1 MKNYLQSVYED
12 GMKIQLSKVNK
23 YLLVLLIT
31 VSAFLISG
39 QVSSSSN
46 IENDFQDLQEKLPLL
61 KDQDLLFLDP
71 ASALNYGDRAGKKVL
86 MVIVHHTETSILK
99 GTKDTLNARG
109 LSIHFIVDRDGSITL
124 MVPLEKEAWHAGIS
138 YARVKVDSKLEELRK
153 LNNYSVGIEIVNTGL
168 EPFPEEQMRS
178 VKELILYLMERFKIK
193 RDMIFSHSEIGTIV
207 YDPELGYTMR
217 KPDPHKL
224 FDWELLE
231 KNEIGLHISDRI
243 NPKDAKHKMGK
254 TLYKAGDRNEGILK
268 LKQRLNRFFY
278 KIEPWNDKKGNVIF
292 PDNNADYS
300 DEFDENFVWV
310 IYQFSIHNLPREIR
324 KDLPLKLE
332 QADIFPEF
340 FSEYSHG
347 ISSSYLTFS
356 EKIKSTLQ
364 PCLSKVDY
372 ENLLSSLAQYENN
385 ISPDASTTLMYK
397 IKLYYDSYLRY
408 RIWSSLYKP
417 FKLNVLEELE
427 ILKSGVLSL
436 KSLDSSKAAEVSSLI
451 DSFKVD
457 ISLEFQGFEK
467 QWFQEFKNAW
477 RQEFIPSLE
486 EQITWTAL
494 HEAILEY
501 LEKAKEEIR

>member
-1 MKNYLQSVYED
+1 
-12 GMKIQLSKVNK
+12 
-23 YLLVLLIT
+23 
-31 VSAFLISG
+31 
-39 QVSSSSN
+39 
-46 IENDFQDLQEKLPLL
+46 
-61 KDQDLLFLDP
+61 
-71 ASALNYGDRAGKKVL
+71 
-86 MVIVHHTETSILK
+86 
-99 GTKDTLNARG
+99 
-109 LSIHFIVDRDGSITL
+109 
-124 MVPLEKEAWHAGIS
+124 
-138 YARVKVDSKLEELRK
+138 
-153 LNNYSVGIEIVNTGL
+153 
-168 EPFPEEQMRS
+168 MRS

-207 YDPELGYTMR
+207 YNQELGYTMR

-231 KNEIGLHISDRI
+231 KNGIGLHISDRI
-243 NPKDAKHKMGK
+243 NPKDAKQQMGEI
-254 TLYKAGDRNEGILK
+254 LYKAGDRNEGILK

-278 KIEPWNDKKGNVIF
+278 KILPWNDKKGNVIF

-310 IYQFSIHNLPREIR
+310 IYQFSIHSLPREIR

-340 FSEYSHG
+340 FSKYSHG

-364 PCLSKVDY
+364 SCLSKVDY

-408 RIWSSLYKP
+408 CIWSSLYKP
-417 FKLNVLEELE
+417 FKLNLLEELD

-436 KSLDSSKAAEVSSLI
+436 KSLDSSEAAEVSSLI
-451 DSFKVD
+451 DSFKAD
-457 ISLEFQGFEK
+457 ISLEFQDFEE
-467 QWFQEFKNAW
+467 QWLQEFKNAW
-477 RQEFIPSLE
+477 EKEFIPSLKE
-486 EQITWTAL
+486 KITWTAL
-494 HEAILEY
+494 HEAILDY

>member
-86 MVIVHHTETSILK
+86 MVIVHHTETSTLK

-109 LSIHFIVDRDGSITL
+109 LSVHFIVDRDGNITL

-217 KPDPHKL
+217 
-224 FDWELLE
+224 
-231 KNEIGLHISDRI
+231 S
-243 NPKDAKHKMGK
+243 
-254 TLYKAGDRNEGILK
+254 
-268 LKQRLNRFFY
+268 
-278 KIEPWNDKKGNVIF
+278 
-292 PDNNADYS
+292 
-300 DEFDENFVWV
+300 
-310 IYQFSIHNLPREIR
+310 
-324 KDLPLKLE
+324 
-332 QADIFPEF
+332 
-340 FSEYSHG
+340 
-347 ISSSYLTFS
+347 
-356 EKIKSTLQ
+356 
-364 PCLSKVDY
+364 
-372 ENLLSSLAQYENN
+372 
-385 ISPDASTTLMYK
+385 
-397 IKLYYDSYLRY
+397 
-408 RIWSSLYKP
+408 
-417 FKLNVLEELE
+417 
-427 ILKSGVLSL
+427 
-436 KSLDSSKAAEVSSLI
+436 
-451 DSFKVD
+451 
-457 ISLEFQGFEK
+457 
-467 QWFQEFKNAW
+467 
-477 RQEFIPSLE
+477 
-486 EQITWTAL
+486 
-494 HEAILEY
+494 
-501 LEKAKEEIR
+501 